1 VSEPVDP
8 GRRDAAAGASDAE
21 LPPMTG
27 LPLAVMT
34 LALSF
39 ATFME
44 VLDITIANVSI
55 PHIAGDLGASATQA
69 TWVIT
74 AYGVANAITVLLAGW
89 LARRFGEVRVFTSC
103 SLGFALA
110 SLLCGF
116 ASSLPMLVALR
127 VLQGAVAG
135 PMVTMSQSLLMRN
148 WAPEKRGVAMAFW
161 GMTTVVA
168 PLLGPILGGWITDN
182 WTWPWIFYI
191 NVPFGLVATAV
202 TWRTLQRRETP
213 RTRDP
218 VDYTGFALVVLG
230 VGALQI
236 FLDKGK
242 ELDWFESPLIVVL
255 ALVAAVALV
264 ALLIWE
270 LGEERPIVDFR
281 LFKRRNFAVAVAVMA
296 LGYAAMFS
304 NIVLMPLYLQT
315 QLGYTAT
322 WAGLVIAPVGI
333 FSIMLMPVVG
343 RNVARLNIRLLVT
356 FAALVFAAAALWRST
371 FTSGAD
377 YAYLAMPQLIQ
388 GIGVACFFTP
398 LIALYTTGM
407 PPSLFASSS
416 SLMNFTRMVAG
427 TFATSLVTTVW
438 DRREAVHQTHLV
450 ERLTSTS
457 PALQQGLAQLDA
469 QGLGT
474 TEAAAQVA
482 RGVAQQAYILAA
494 NEIFFWTAI
503 VFFVLVGVV
512 WLARPVHATGPV
524 SAH

>member
-1 VSEPVDP
+1 MSAPEP
-8 GRRDAAAGASDAE
+8 E
-21 LPPMTG
+21 LPPLHG
-27 LPLAVMT
+27 APLAIMT

-55 PHIAGDLGASATQA
+55 PHIAGDLAASATQA

-74 AYGVANAITVLLAGW
+74 AYGVSNAITVLLAGW
-89 LARRFGEVRVFTSC
+89 LARRFGEVRVFTAC
-103 SLGFALA
+103 SLGFALT
-110 SLLCGF
+110 SLFCGF
-116 ASSLPMLVALR
+116 ANSLPMLVALR
-127 VLQGAVAG
+127 VLQGMVAG

-148 WAPEKRGVAMAFW
+148 WAPEKRGIAMAFW

-168 PLLGPILGGWITDN
+168 PLLGPILGGWITEN
-182 WTWPWIFYI
+182 WSWQWIFFI
-191 NVPFGLVATAV
+191 NVPLGLAATAV
-202 TWRTLQRRETP
+202 VWKMLHRRETP

-242 ELDWFESPLIVVL
+242 ELDWFESPLIVTL
-255 ALVAAVALV
+255 AIVAAVALA

-270 LGEERPIVDFR
+270 LGEERPVVDFR
-281 LFKRRNFAVAVAVMA
+281 LFKRRNFTVAVAVMA

-315 QLGYTAT
+315 QLGYTAL

-333 FSIMLMPVVG
+333 FSIVLMPIIG
-343 RNVARLNIRLLVT
+343 RNIGRMNIRMIVT
-356 FAALVFAAAALWRST
+356 FAALVFAAAAYWRST

-377 YAYLAMPQLIQ
+377 FAYLAGPQLLQ

-398 LIALYTTGM
+398 LIALYTTGL
-407 PPSLFASSS
+407 PAAQFASSS
-416 SLMNFTRMVAG
+416 SLMNFTRMVSG

-438 DRREAVHQTHLV
+438 DRREAVHQTYLV
-450 ERLTSTS
+450 ERLTTAS
-457 PALQQGLAQLDA
+457 PGLQEGVAQLDA
-469 QGLGT
+469 QGLGG
-474 TEAAAQVA
+474 TEVAAQVSRA
-482 RGVAQQAYILAA
+482 VAQQAYILAA
-494 NEIFFWTAI
+494 NEIFAWTALTFLALI
-503 VFFVLVGVV
+503 AVV
-512 WLARPVHATGPV
+512 WFARPVKGRGPMG
-524 SAH
+524 AH